1 MTRRLNRMNLY
12 SMNDIKQYKSDQRET
27 LKVLIQ
33 DEIIQITED
42 IVKLKGLYSSV
53 LSSAEVEKG
62 ILRSLSWILQTAMVV
77 QVYQGH
83 TDRSK
88 SPALLF
94 RIN

>member
-1 MTRRLNRMNLY
+1 MTLRLNRMNLY
-12 SMNDIKQYKSDQRET
+12 SMNGIKQYESQCET

-62 ILRSLSWILQTAMVV
+62 I
-77 QVYQGH
+77 
-83 TDRSK
+83 
-88 SPALLF
+88 
-94 RIN
+94 

>member
-1 MTRRLNRMNLY
+1 MTHSLSHRLNRMNLY
-12 SMNDIKQYKSDQRET
+12 SLYGIKRHENHKRET

-62 ILRSLSWILQTAMVV
+62 I
-77 QVYQGH
+77 
-83 TDRSK
+83 
-88 SPALLF
+88 
-94 RIN
+94 

>member
-1 MTRRLNRMNLY
+1 MTHRLNRMNLY
-12 SMNDIKQYKSDQRET
+12 SMYGIKRHESHKRET

-62 ILRSLSWILQTAMVV
+62 ILGSLSL
-77 QVYQGH
+77 VYQG
-83 TDRSK
+83 S
-88 SPALLF
+88 
-94 RIN
+94 

>member
-1 MTRRLNRMNLY
+1 MNLY
-12 SMNDIKQYKSDQRET
+12 SMYSIKRHESHKHET

-62 ILRSLSWILQTAMVV
+62 I
-77 QVYQGH
+77 
-83 TDRSK
+83 
-88 SPALLF
+88 
-94 RIN
+94 